1 MAEFRLEESSAD
13 NRLNRRLHQK
23 IPVGNSCLPVIQMDM
38 GTRSAATAAGYRIEK
53 GKVFAGQRQR
63 QNL

>member
-23 IPVGNSCLPVIQMDM
+23 IHGKSCLPVIQMDM
-38 GTRSAATAAGYRIEK
+38 GREVQQRLPDIVSKKKI
-53 GKVFAGQRQR
+53 FAGQRQR